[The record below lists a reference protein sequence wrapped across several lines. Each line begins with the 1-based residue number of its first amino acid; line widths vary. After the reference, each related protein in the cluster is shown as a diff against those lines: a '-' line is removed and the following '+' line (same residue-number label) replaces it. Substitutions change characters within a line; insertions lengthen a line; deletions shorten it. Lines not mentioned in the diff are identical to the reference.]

1 MTLSLRPYVDADW
14 EAVLGLCLL
23 AFTPGCESFE
33 RTVGID
39 IDWRMSI
46 EKYLRS
52 LVRTSETKRFVVA
65 EFEKS
70 IVGIVHYEINGS
82 SRTGEIGVSAV
93 HPARQGQGIGPLMYG
108 HVLDAMRAQGLLY
121 ATADTRGDSAHAAAR
136 RAYEKVGFVAL
147 PTVHYFMTLGDAGP
161 VVRPGPDRKKGRP
174 AAPAG
179 STTGR
184 RVRQTSVAASVEYQ
198 TKRSD
203 QRG

>member
-1 MTLSLRPYVDADW
+1 VTLSLRPYVDADW
-14 EAVLGLCLL
+14 EAVLELCLL

-52 LVRTSETKRFVVA
+52 LVRTSETKHFVVA
-65 EFEKS
+65 EFEES
-70 IVGIVHYEINGS
+70 IAGIVHYEINGS

-93 HPARQGQGIGPLMYG
+93 HPARQGQGIGPRMYE
-108 HVLDAMRAQGLLY
+108 HVLGAMRAQGLLY

-147 PTVHYFMTLGDAGP
+147 PTVHYFMTLGDSAP
-161 VVRPGPDRKKGRP
+161 VVRPSPDRKKRRP
-174 AAPAG
+174 AASG
-179 STTGR
+179 STAGR
-184 RVRQTSVAASVEYQ
+184 RVRQTSLAASVEHQ
-198 TKRSD
+198 TKRFD
-203 QRG
+203 QQG